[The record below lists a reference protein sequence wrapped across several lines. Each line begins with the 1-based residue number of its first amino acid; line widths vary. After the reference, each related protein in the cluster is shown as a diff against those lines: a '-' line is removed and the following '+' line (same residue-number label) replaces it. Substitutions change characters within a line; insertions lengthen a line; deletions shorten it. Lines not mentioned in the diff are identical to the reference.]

1 MAALC
6 HLDTSKWNADHPS
19 FEMVHTHPGGAPVC
33 HIVPY
38 AHLPYRCEGGQR
50 LSQQGSE
57 VPPVYLLALIDAP
70 VTLATG

>member
-6 HLDTSKWNADHPS
+6 HLDTSRWNADHPS

-38 AHLPYRCEGGQR
+38 AHLPYR
-50 LSQQGSE
+50 
-57 VPPVYLLALIDAP
+57 
-70 VTLATG
+70 